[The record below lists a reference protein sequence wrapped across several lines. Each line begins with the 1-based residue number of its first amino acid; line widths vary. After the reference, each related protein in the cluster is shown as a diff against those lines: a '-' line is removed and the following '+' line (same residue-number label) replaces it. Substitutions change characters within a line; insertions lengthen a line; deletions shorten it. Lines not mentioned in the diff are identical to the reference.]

1 MANLEVAQTIL
12 QQLGGRRFLT
22 MTGAR
27 NLVGSSNT
35 LSFKLPR
42 AAKKITH
49 VIVTLDPSDT
59 YTVEFLNCRT
69 TPKRMI
75 RETVASHAD
84 VYAEDLDSIFTS
96 ETGLYTRL

>member
-1 MANLEVAQTIL
+1 MALEVAQTIL

-27 NLVGSSNT
+27 NLSGSANS

-42 AAKKITH
+42 AQRKITH
-49 VIVTLDPSDT
+49 VIITLTPADT
-59 YTVEFLNCRT
+59 YMMEFLNCRT
-69 TPKRMI
+69 TPKRLI
-75 RETVASHAD
+75 RETVASHTD
-84 VYAEDLDSIFTS
+84 VYAEDLDGIFTS